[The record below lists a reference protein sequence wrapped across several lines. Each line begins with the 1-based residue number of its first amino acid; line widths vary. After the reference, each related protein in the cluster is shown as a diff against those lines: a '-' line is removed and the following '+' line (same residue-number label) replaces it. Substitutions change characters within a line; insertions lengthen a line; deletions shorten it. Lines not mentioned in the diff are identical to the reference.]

1 MATKAAISQTQALLK
16 EAKSR
21 LAQLQREAEYQC
33 VDPQFQRDLIG
44 QIQQMEQFL
53 RDAAS
58 AQDMC
63 TPLPVKKKESVPVND
78 EAVAQQQRREE
89 LLEEGLSHLDKYIK
103 KYGSAKK
110 KLVDIKTPSIPL
122 ASIGPASANF
132 QAGLNITAKLASK
145 RKKLKITSTASIN
158 SNGWLKLFLQAGF
171 KIPYINVGASLQGG
185 IRGDVNLTGSTS
197 ISLEYKSP
205 NLIGGFSAPTVK
217 LNLKARLFFTM
228 DVPYSSR
235 IASTVA
241 GWVDGVSASGDTL
254 YYTLG
259 QIDVLTVK
267 APSYSLSFNMSK
279 GEFKAGRPTGRY
291 TATLHPDVIRAGNA
305 ILDSVKNSG
314 EAILDYLNP
323 LSYFD

>member
-1 MATKAAISQTQALLK
+1 MATKAAIAQTQALLK
-16 EAKSR
+16 EAKNN
-21 LAQLQREAEYQC
+21 LYKLQRDAEYQC
-33 VDPQFQRDLIG
+33 IDPKIQKDLITE
-44 QIQQMEQFL
+44 IKKMEQFL
-53 RDAAS
+53 RDAAC

-63 TPLPVKKKESVPVND
+63 TPLPVKKKKAVPVND
-78 EAVAQQQRREE
+78 VALAIKERKEE
-89 LLEEGLSHLDKYIK
+89 ILQEGLDIVNGFISQYA
-103 KYGSAKK
+103 GVKK
-110 KLVDIKTPSIPL
+110 KLVDIRTPSIPL

-132 QAGLNITAKLASK
+132 QAGLNITAKLTPK
-145 RKKLKITSTASIN
+145 IDKLTKISATASIN

-197 ISLEYKSP
+197 ISLEYKSS
-205 NLIGGFSAPTVK
+205 NLIGRFSAPSVK

-228 DVPYSSR
+228 DVPYSST

-241 GWVDGVSASGDTL
+241 GWVDGVTASGDTL

-323 LSYFD
+323 FD

>member
-1 MATKAAISQTQALLK
+1 MATKAAIAQTQALLK
-16 EAKSR
+16 EAKTNLSK
-21 LAQLQREAEYQC
+21 LQRDPEYQC
-33 VDPQFQRDLIG
+33 IDPKIQKDLIS
-44 QIQQMEQFL
+44 QIQKMELFL
-53 RDAAS
+53 RESTS

-63 TPLPVKKKESVPVND
+63 TPLPVKKKKAVPVND
-78 EAVAQQQRREE
+78 VALAIKERKEE
-89 LLEEGLSHLDKYIK
+89 IIQEGLDIVNGFISQY
-103 KYGSAKK
+103 SSVKK
-110 KLVDIKTPSIPL
+110 KLVDIRTPSIPL

-132 QAGLNITAKLASK
+132 QAGLNITAKLTP
-145 RKKLKITSTASIN
+145 KINNLTKISSTASIN

-171 KIPYINVGASLQGG
+171 TIPYINVGASLQGG

-197 ISLEYKSP
+197 ISLEYKTP
-205 NLIGGFSAPTVK
+205 NLIGGFSAPSLK

-228 DVPYSSR
+228 DVPYSST

-241 GWVDGVSASGDTL
+241 DWVDGVTASGSTL

-267 APSYSLSFNMSK
+267 APAYSLSFNMSK

-291 TATLHPDVIRAGNA
+291 TATLHPDVIKAGNA

-323 LSYFD
+323 FD